1 VPCAPAASHVYL
13 ITTDKKLYTLDFV
26 AGNSWAT
33 TLVGDVAC
41 PTAAAPYSIAVDRSA
56 QAWVVYTD
64 GKLYKVD
71 TATAA
76 CTATAFVPGQHG
88 FTSFSMAFAADTAGG
103 DTETLYVSGSGV
115 SGSQTGL
122 ATIDRSTLTLT
133 PVGDYDAS
141 PPNNAPVTPPVYL
154 AGGADAKL
162 GGGFLL
168 NSNYYIGHFDPTNA
182 HVIATLN
189 ESTLL
194 IDNQP
199 ATNHYAMIPWGTK
212 YHIFVTEG
220 TGMRDYLDHND
231 EIAIETKGGSAGVIP
246 LPLLTLS
253 ASTCAT
259 AVELQ

>member
-1 VPCAPAASHVYL
+1 M
-13 ITTDKKLYTLDFV
+13 ITTDKKLYSLDFV
-26 AGNSWAT
+26 SSSSWAT
-33 TLVGDVAC
+33 TLVGDVVC
-41 PTAAAPYSIAVDRSA
+41 PTAADPYSIAVDRSA

-76 CTATAFVPGQHG
+76 CTATAFVAGQHG
-88 FTSFSMAFAADTAGG
+88 FTSFSMAFAADTPGG
-103 DTETLYVSGSGV
+103 DTETLYASGSGV
-115 SGSQTGL
+115 SGSQAGL

-133 PVGDYDAS
+133 PVGDYVAS
-141 PPNNAPVTPPVYL
+141 PSGSAPITPPVYL

-168 NSNYYIGHFDPTNA
+168 NKNYYIGHFDPTNA
-182 HVIATLN
+182 HVISTLN

-194 IDNQP
+194 INNQP
-199 ATNHYAMIPWGTK
+199 ATNHYAMIPWGTR

-220 TGMRDYLDHND
+220 TGTRDYLDHND
-231 EIAIETKGGSAGVIP
+231 EITIEQYGVTP
-246 LPLLTLS
+246 LPLLTLG